1 MNLLKSSC
9 ICNQCMRNY
18 NSILKKVQ
26 VQLLRERIA
35 PVAAQLGTTQLGKP
49 QLDAW
54 RALLRGQ
61 ALVLEQV
68 ERDLAEADLPPLGW
82 YDVLTEL
89 NKAPAGRLRIHE
101 LADAVVLSR
110 SGLSRL
116 LDRIESAGLLRRE
129 PCKDDRRG
137 AFATITPA
145 GRRMLDRMWPLYERR
160 LAEHFHPQLE
170 PADAK
175 AMTAAMEAV
184 ASSVRR

>member
-1 MNLLKSSC
+1 MNLLKTSC

-18 NSILKKVQ
+18 SSIRKKVQ
-26 VQLLRERIA
+26 VQLLRERIG
-35 PVAAQLGTTQLGKP
+35 PVTAQLGKP

-61 ALVLEQV
+61 ALLLEQV
-68 ERDLAEADLPPLGW
+68 ERDLAEADLPPLNW

-89 NKAPAGRLRIHE
+89 NKAPGGRMRIHE
-101 LADAVVLSR
+101 LANAVILSR

-137 AFATITPA
+137 AFAAITP
-145 GRRMLDRMWPLYERR
+145 GGKRMLDRMWPLYERR
-160 LAEHFHPQLE
+160 LAEHFNPQFQ
-170 PADAK
+170 ADDAK
-175 AMTAAMEAV
+175 TLIAAMDGV
-184 ASSVRR
+184 AKSVRG

>member
-1 MNLLKSSC
+1 VNLLKSSC
-9 ICNQCMRNY
+9 ICNQCIRNY

-26 VQLLRERIA
+26 VQLLRERIGR
-35 PVAAQLGTTQLGKP
+35 VTTQLGRP

-68 ERDLAEADLPPLGW
+68 ERDLAEANLPPLGW

-89 NKAPAGRLRIHE
+89 NKAPGGRLRIHE
-101 LADAVVLSR
+101 LADAVILSR

-116 LDRIESAGLLRRE
+116 LDRIEGAGLLRRQ

-137 AFATITPA
+137 AFAAITPA
-145 GRRMLDRMWPLYERR
+145 GKRMLDRMWPIYERR
-160 LAEHFHPQLE
+160 LAQHVHPQLQPE
-170 PADAK
+170 DAR
-175 AMTAAMEAV
+175 TLIAAMDGV
-184 ASSVRR
+184 AESVRRQ

>member
-1 MNLLKSSC
+1 MNLLKTSC
-9 ICNQCMRNY
+9 ICNQCTRNY
-18 NSILKKVQ
+18 NSIRKKVQ
-26 VQLLRERIA
+26 VQLLRERIG
-35 PVAAQLGTTQLGKP
+35 PVTAQLGKP

-61 ALVLEQV
+61 ALLLEQV

-89 NKAPAGRLRIHE
+89 NKAPGGRMRIHE
-101 LADAVVLSR
+101 LANAVILSR

-137 AFATITPA
+137 AFAAITPA
-145 GRRMLDRMWPLYERR
+145 GKRMLDRMWPLYERR
-160 LAEHFHPQLE
+160 LAEHFNPQLE
-170 PADAK
+170 AADARALVS
-175 AMTAAMEAV
+175 AMDAV
-184 ASSVRR
+184 AKSVRS

>member
-9 ICNQCMRNY
+9 ICNQCIRNY

-26 VQLLRERIA
+26 VQLLRERIGR
-35 PVAAQLGTTQLGKP
+35 VTTQLGRP

-68 ERDLAEADLPPLGW
+68 ERDLAEANLPPLGW

-89 NKAPAGRLRIHE
+89 NKAGGRMRIHE
-101 LADAVVLSR
+101 LADAVILSR

-137 AFATITPA
+137 AFAAITPA
-145 GRRMLDRMWPLYERR
+145 GKRMLDKMWPLYERR
-160 LAEHFHPQLE
+160 LAEHVHPQLPPE
-170 PADAK
+170 EAK
-175 AMTAAMEAV
+175 ALTTAMDAV
-184 ASSVRR
+184 ANSVRRQ